1 MKTLWVIKTDGII
14 HVNPPCPP
22 KLTLT
27 QVVNS
32 TRFQILWR
40 HVLNLKAVK
49 LKLETFTLFPTLAV
63 YQMSV
68 SEDKVPGEEVGRLM
82 AKDPDLGDNGH
93 VNYRF
98 VDGDGMAVFE
108 LSTDS
113 ETKEAIIKLKKVR
126 NKRFVKLFQQKTT
139 RLI

>member
-1 MKTLWVIKTDGII
+1 MKTLRVIKTDGII

-27 QVVNS
+27 RVVNS
-32 TRFQILWR
+32 TQPQILSR
-40 HVLNLKAVK
+40 PVLNLKAVK
-49 LKLETFTLFPTLAV
+49 LKLETLFCPPPSHTHTSLAV

-82 AKDPDLGDNGH
+82 AKDPDLGENGQ

-98 VDGDGMAVFE
+98 VDGDGMGVFE

-113 ETKEAIIKLKKVR
+113 ETKEAIIKLKKVG
-126 NKRFVKLFQQKTT
+126 NERFVKFSQ
-139 RLI
+139 

>member
-1 MKTLWVIKTDGII
+1 MF
-14 HVNPPCPP
+14 PP
-22 KLTLT
+22 
-27 QVVNS
+27 
-32 TRFQILWR
+32 I
-40 HVLNLKAVK
+40 
-49 LKLETFTLFPTLAV
+49 AV

-82 AKDPDLGDNGH
+82 AKDPDLGDNGQ

-113 ETKEAIIKLKKVR
+113 ETREAIIKLKKVR
-126 NKRFVKLFQQKTT
+126 NETFIKFHL
-139 RLI
+139 

>member
-1 MKTLWVIKTDGII
+1 M
-14 HVNPPCPP
+14 
-22 KLTLT
+22 
-27 QVVNS
+27 
-32 TRFQILWR
+32 
-40 HVLNLKAVK
+40 LNLKGLK
-49 LKLETFTLFPTLAV
+49 LKLETFILPPPPPPLAV

-82 AKDPDLGDNGH
+82 AKDPDLGENGH

-98 VDGDGMAVFE
+98 VDGDGMGVFE

-126 NKRFVKLFQQKTT
+126 NERLFT
-139 RLI
+139 LE

>member
-1 MKTLWVIKTDGII
+1 M
-14 HVNPPCPP
+14 
-22 KLTLT
+22 
-27 QVVNS
+27 
-32 TRFQILWR
+32 
-40 HVLNLKAVK
+40 
-49 LKLETFTLFPTLAV
+49 
-63 YQMSV
+63 
-68 SEDKVPGEEVGRLM
+68 PGEEVGRLM

-126 NKRFVKLFQQKTT
+126 NKTFVPQEDVFRRAMITT
-139 RLI
+139 LLMHNGPFCNVKGVFVM

>member
-1 MKTLWVIKTDGII
+1 
-14 HVNPPCPP
+14 
-22 KLTLT
+22 
-27 QVVNS
+27 
-32 TRFQILWR
+32 
-40 HVLNLKAVK
+40 
-49 LKLETFTLFPTLAV
+49 
-63 YQMSV
+63 
-68 SEDKVPGEEVGRLM
+68 M

-126 NKRFVKLFQQKTT
+126 GKKICQVSAKIQQDVFRLAMITTLLIHKGPFHNVKAVFVM
-139 RLI
+139 

>member
-1 MKTLWVIKTDGII
+1 MK
-14 HVNPPCPP
+14 
-22 KLTLT
+22 
-27 QVVNS
+27 
-32 TRFQILWR
+32 
-40 HVLNLKAVK
+40 
-49 LKLETFTLFPTLAV
+49 LFCFCCSPSAV

-68 SEDKVPGEEVGRLM
+68 SEDKVPGEEVGRLI
-82 AKDPDLGDNGH
+82 AKDPDLGDNGQ

-126 NKRFVKLFQQKTT
+126 NEKNMAFFTSKGSFHHVGAMLVT
-139 RLI
+139 

>member
-1 MKTLWVIKTDGII
+1 MKTLRVIKTDGII

-27 QVVNS
+27 RVVNS
-32 TRFQILWR
+32 KQSQILSR
-40 HVLNLKAVK
+40 PVLNLKAVK
-49 LKLETFTLFPTLAV
+49 LKLETFFLPPPLHTSLAV

-82 AKDPDLGDNGH
+82 AKDPDLGENGQ

-98 VDGDGMAVFE
+98 VDGDGMGVFE

-113 ETKEAIIKLKKVR
+113 ETKEAIIKLKKVG
-126 NKRFVKLFQQKTT
+126 NERFVKFYQ
-139 RLI
+139 

>member
-1 MKTLWVIKTDGII
+1 
-14 HVNPPCPP
+14 
-22 KLTLT
+22 
-27 QVVNS
+27 
-32 TRFQILWR
+32 
-40 HVLNLKAVK
+40 
-49 LKLETFTLFPTLAV
+49 
-63 YQMSV
+63 MSV

-82 AKDPDLGDNGH
+82 AKDPDLGDNGQ

-126 NKRFVKLFQQKTT
+126 NKTFVKSRQKY
-139 RLI
+139 RKMCSDGL

>member
-1 MKTLWVIKTDGII
+1 MKTLRVIKTDGII

-27 QVVNS
+27 RVVNS
-32 TRFQILWR
+32 KQSQILLR
-40 HVLNLKAVK
+40 PVLNLKTVK
-49 LKLETFTLFPTLAV
+49 LKRETFFSPFHTSLAV

-82 AKDPDLGDNGH
+82 AKDPDLGENGQ

-113 ETKEAIIKLKKVR
+113 ETKEAIIKLKKVG
-126 NKRFVKLFQQKTT
+126 NERFVTFYQ
-139 RLI
+139 

>member
-1 MKTLWVIKTDGII
+1 MKTLRVIKTDGII

-27 QVVNS
+27 RVVNS
-32 TRFQILWR
+32 KQSQILLR
-40 HVLNLKAVK
+40 PVLNLKTVK
-49 LKLETFTLFPTLAV
+49 LKLETFFSPFHTSLAV

-82 AKDPDLGDNGH
+82 AKDPDLGENGQ

-113 ETKEAIIKLKKVR
+113 ETKEAIIKLKKVG
-126 NKRFVKLFQQKTT
+126 NERFVTFYQ
-139 RLI
+139 

>member
-1 MKTLWVIKTDGII
+1 
-14 HVNPPCPP
+14 
-22 KLTLT
+22 
-27 QVVNS
+27 
-32 TRFQILWR
+32 
-40 HVLNLKAVK
+40 
-49 LKLETFTLFPTLAV
+49 
-63 YQMSV
+63 MSV

-126 NKRFVKLFQQKTT
+126 NKTFVKSRQKY
-139 RLI
+139 RKMCSDGL

>member
-1 MKTLWVIKTDGII
+1 
-14 HVNPPCPP
+14 
-22 KLTLT
+22 
-27 QVVNS
+27 
-32 TRFQILWR
+32 
-40 HVLNLKAVK
+40 
-49 LKLETFTLFPTLAV
+49 
-63 YQMSV
+63 MSV

-93 VNYRF
+93 VAYRF

-126 NKRFVKLFQQKTT
+126 SKRFVRRFSKNTARCVQTGYDYHFAHPPRAFPQRQS
-139 RLI
+139 